1 MSVQSRIHDL
11 KRGAAVT
18 RIDTC
23 FVFLGL
29 PPETLRRKAAP
40 VTLPDVRFS
49 SRPRLFVAPTLPP
62 HQVLGSTTSSMGVC
76 FLSRHGNKV
85 WHVLSIFQP
94 TMRCLFGSITSFLQ
108 SCVLIIVQTVFV
120 SSPHVFSQRLLNN
133 RSPPCLSKSS
143 LGYRVQ
149 ATAILP
155 TKRVQG
161 KEQARR

>member
-1 MSVQSRIHDL
+1 MSVQSCIHDL

-49 SRPRLFVAPTLPP
+49 SRPGLFVAPTLPP
-62 HQVLGSTTSSMGVC
+62 HQVLGSTTSSMGEC
-76 FLSRHGNKV
+76 SLSRHGNKV

-94 TMRCLFGSITSFLQ
+94 TMRCLFCSITSFLQ